1 MLGFNSFSQAPFSAT
16 GVSLGALAFIAT
28 TASSFSI
35 AAITAN
41 GLANPVLPSASASFT
56 ASAFGDVDA
65 QATTELVNALASF
78 NIATLADID
87 AQASTTMPAATATFT
102 AAAFGDVDAQASITF
117 SGATSTFAASALDFD
132 AQASITTSNV
142 ISSFSISDFT
152 SVTGKANITPSGATA
167 TFALDIGFDAKANT
181 SIGGS
186 VTATL
191 TAADVEGDGQASG
204 FLSTTAA
211 FLSIYITDFADEDAQ
226 ARAFMPVAA
235 SSITASDFGD
245 VDAKANTDIG
255 GSVTAALAVSAFDDV
270 DAKANTTPSAV
281 TATIAN
287 AAFDDV
293 DAQATV
299 VPPSALLTQAVNL
312 DDPIAVRFDFTPFRD
327 VYDRN
332 RIIYVVSYGG
342 SDTAHIKEE
351 NRTVYIEKDTQNTTV
366 YIAA

>member
-1 MLGFNSFSQAPFSAT
+1 MLGFTSFSQNAFSSTA
-16 GVSLGALAFIAT
+16 SALAALGYLAT
-28 TASSFSI
+28 TSAQL
-35 AAITAN
+35 AAGTVISN
-41 GLANPVLPSASASFT
+41 GQANPVLPAATATFT
-56 ASAFGDVDA
+56 ANAFGDVDA
-65 QATTELVNALASF
+65 QATVNVLDTLASF
-78 NIATLADID
+78 NIASLVDI
-87 AQASTTMPAATATFT
+87 QA
-102 AAAFGDVDAQASITF
+102 
-117 SGATSTFAASALDFD
+117 
-132 AQASITTSNV
+132 
-142 ISSFSISDFT
+142 
-152 SVTGKANITPSGATA
+152 KANITTPTATA
-167 TFALDIGFDAKANT
+167 SFTAETFADVTGIASTG
-181 SIGGS
+181 IGGS

-204 FLSTTAA
+204 FLTTTAA

-235 SSITASDFGD
+235 SSITANAFGD

-255 GSVTAALAVSAFDDV
+255 GSVTAALAASAFDSITGE
-270 DAKANTTPSAV
+270 ANNTPSAV

-312 DDPIAVRFDFTPFRD
+312 ADPTAVRFDFTPFRD

-332 RIIYVVSYGG
+332 RVIYVVSYGG

-351 NRTVYIEKDTQNTTV
+351 NRTVYIEKDTQNRTV

>member
-1 MLGFNSFSQAPFSAT
+1 MLGFTTYSETPFAQVTTFLAALGYLSTTSAQLAAGTIISNGQANSVLPAAT
-16 GVSLGALAFIAT
+16 AT
-28 TASSFSI
+28 F
-35 AAITAN
+35 TAN
-41 GLANPVLPSASASFT
+41 
-56 ASAFGDVDA
+56 AFGDVDA
-65 QATTELVNALASF
+65 QATVNVLDTLASF
-78 NIATLADID
+78 NIASLVDI
-87 AQASTTMPAATATFT
+87 QA
-102 AAAFGDVDAQASITF
+102 
-117 SGATSTFAASALDFD
+117 
-132 AQASITTSNV
+132 
-142 ISSFSISDFT
+142 
-152 SVTGKANITPSGATA
+152 KANITTPTATA
-167 TFALDIGFDAKANT
+167 SFTAETLADVTGIASTG
-181 SIGGS
+181 IGGS

-204 FLSTTAA
+204 FLTTTAA
-211 FLSIYITDFADEDAQ
+211 FLSIYITDFAEEDAQ

-235 SSITASDFGD
+235 SSITANAFGD

-312 DDPIAVRFDFTPFRD
+312 ADPTAVRFDFTPFRD

-332 RIIYVVSYGG
+332 RVIYVLSYGG
-342 SDTAHIKEE
+342 SDTAYIKEEDRTVYLVSHDNSNTAHIKEE
-351 NRTVYIEKDTQNTTV
+351 NRTVYIEKDTQNRTV

>member
-1 MLGFNSFSQAPFSAT
+1 MLGFSSFSQAAFS
-16 GVSLGALAFIAT
+16 S
-28 TASSFSI
+28 
-35 AAITAN
+35 
-41 GLANPVLPSASASFT
+41 T
-56 ASAFGDVDA
+56 ASALAALGYLATTSAQLAAGTVISNGQAGPILPAATATFTVNAFGELDA

-87 AQASTTMPAATATFT
+87 AQANTTIPAATASFT
-102 AAAFGDVDAQASITF
+102 AAAFGDVDAQANTTL

-142 ISSFSISDFT
+142 VASSSISDFT

-167 TFALDIGFDAKANT
+167 TFALDIDFDAKANT

-287 AAFDDV
+287 SAFDDV

-299 VPPSALLTQAVNL
+299 IPPSVVLTPAIDL
-312 DDPIAVRFDFTPFRD
+312 DDPIAVRFDFGQFAD
-327 VYDRN
+327 SYDRS
-332 RIIYVVSYGG
+332 RVLYIVSYGG
-342 SDTAHIKEE
+342 SDTVYVKEE
-351 NRTVYIEKDTQNTTV
+351 NRTVYIDKDMQNYTV
-366 YIAA
+366 YITA

>member
-1 MLGFNSFSQAPFSAT
+1 MLGFTSFSQNAFSSTA
-16 GVSLGALAFIAT
+16 SALAALGYLAT
-28 TASSFSI
+28 TSAQL
-35 AAITAN
+35 AAGTVISNGQAGPILPAATAT
-41 GLANPVLPSASASFT
+41 FT
-56 ASAFGDVDA
+56 INAFGDVDA

-87 AQASTTMPAATATFT
+87 AQANTTIPAATASFT
-102 AAAFGDVDAQASITF
+102 AVAFDDVDAQANTTL

-142 ISSFSISDFT
+142 VSSFSISDFT

-167 TFALDIGFDAKANT
+167 TFALDIDFDAKANT

-204 FLSTTAA
+204 FLNTTAA

-235 SSITASDFGD
+235 SSITASAFGD

-255 GSVTAALAVSAFDDV
+255 GSVTAALTVSAFDDV

-299 VPPSALLTQAVNL
+299 VPPSVVLTPAIDL
-312 DDPIAVRFDFTPFRD
+312 DDPIAVRFDFGQFAD
-327 VYDRN
+327 SYDRS
-332 RIIYVVSYGG
+332 RVFYVVSYGG
-342 SDTAHIKEE
+342 SDTVHITEE
-351 NRTVYIEKDTQNTTV
+351 NRTVYIDKDMQNYTV

>member
-1 MLGFNSFSQAPFSAT
+1 MLGFTSFSQTAFSSAAT
-16 GVSLGALAFIAT
+16 SLAALGYLAT
-28 TASSFSI
+28 TSAQLAAGTVISNGQAGSI
-35 AAITAN
+35 LPAATATFTAN
-41 GLANPVLPSASASFT
+41 S
-56 ASAFGDVDA
+56 FGDVDA
-65 QATTELVNALASF
+65 QATVNVLDAIASF
-78 NIATLADID
+78 NIATLVDI
-87 AQASTTMPAATATFT
+87 QAKANITTPTVTATFT
-102 AAAFGDVDAQASITF
+102 ADQFGDV
-117 SGATSTFAASALDFD
+117 
-132 AQASITTSNV
+132 
-142 ISSFSISDFT
+142 
-152 SVTGKANITPSGATA
+152 
-167 TFALDIGFDAKANT
+167 DAKANT

-235 SSITASDFGD
+235 SSITASDFGG

-255 GSVTAALAVSAFDDV
+255 GSVTAALAASAFEDV

-299 VPPSALLTQAVNL
+299 VPPSAVLTQAVKL

-351 NRTVYIEKDTQNTTV
+351 NRTVYIEKDTQNRTV